1 LAVRMKFIIDIL
13 HPAHVHFF
21 RNFIKEMSSKGH
33 RFMITAREKD
43 CATQLLEAYGL
54 KYELISKMSKGITK
68 QALEL
73 AGRTIRFLK
82 IARSFQ
88 PDYLIGVMGPTIA
101 LAGKLLASKTVV
113 FYDTEIAFIS
123 NFFSYPLADLVVTPS
138 CYQRSVGRH
147 HLTYEGYH
155 ELAYLHPKRFTPD
168 EEVLLSK
175 GINSRKPYFVLRFVS
190 WHASHDIGARGF
202 SSDGKNKLVEILSD
216 KGQVYIS
223 SEEPLPSHLKP
234 YQLRLPVESLH
245 HLLAYAKLFVGE
257 SATMAS
263 EAAVLGTHS
272 VFISR
277 GYTDELEKRY
287 GLVYNFTQDQET
299 EALAKVIDLL
309 KNPDLKAEASW
320 SRERMLEEKIDATAW
335 MVDLFEQFQM
345 LR

>member
-1 LAVRMKFIIDIL
+1 MKFIIDIL

-33 RFMITAREKD
+33 RFVITAREKD

-54 KYELISKMSKGITK
+54 KYELISRMSTGLAK

-88 PDYLIGVMGPTIA
+88 PDYLIGIMGPTIA

-113 FYDTEIAFIS
+113 FYNTEIAFIS

-147 HLTYEGYH
+147 HLTYQGYH
-155 ELAYLHPKRFTPD
+155 TLAYLHPKRFTPD
-168 EEVLLSK
+168 EGVLLSK

-190 WHASHDIGARGF
+190 WHASHDIRAKGF
-202 SSDGKNKLVEILSD
+202 SSEGKDRLVEILSE
-216 KGQVYIS
+216 KGRVYIS

-234 YQLRLPVESLH
+234 YELPMPVESLH
-245 HLLAYAKLFVGE
+245 HLLAYAQLFVGE

-272 VFISR
+272 VFISSTYR
-277 GYTDELEKRY
+277 GYTDEQEKRY
-287 GLVYNFTQDQET
+287 GLVHNFTEDQET
-299 EALAKVIDLL
+299 EALAKVVELL
-309 KNPDLKAEASW
+309 KNPDLKAEASR
-320 SRERMLEEKIDATAW
+320 SRERMLEEKIDVTAW
-335 MVDLFEQFQM
+335 MVDFFEQSQM

>member
-1 LAVRMKFIIDIL
+1 MKFIIDVL

-54 KYELISKMSKGITK
+54 KYELISRMSKGLAK
-68 QALEL
+68 QAFEL
-73 AGRTIRFLK
+73 ARRTIRFLM
-82 IARSFQ
+82 IARRFQ
-88 PDYLIGVMGPTIA
+88 PDYLIGIMGPTIA

-113 FYDTEIAFIS
+113 FYNTEIAFIS

-147 HLTYEGYH
+147 HLTYQGYH
-155 ELAYLHPKRFTPD
+155 ALAYLHPKRFTPD

-202 SSDGKNKLVEILSD
+202 SSEGKDRLIEILSD
-216 KGQVYIS
+216 KGRVYIS

-234 YQLRLPVESLH
+234 YQLHLPVESIH
-245 HLLAYAKLFVGE
+245 HLLAYAQLFIGE

-277 GYTDELEKRY
+277 TFRGYTNEQEKRY
-287 GLVYNFTQDQET
+287 SLVHNFTQDQET
-299 EALAKVIDLL
+299 EALAKVVDLL
-309 KNPDLKAEASW
+309 KNPDLKAEASR
-320 SRERMLEEKIDATAW
+320 SRERILEEKIDVTSW
-335 MVDLFEQFQM
+335 MVDFFEQSQI